1 MRYLYALFVC
11 ASLAAPVRAEQL
23 AYTVRSTEIKQQ
35 PFSDAA
41 TVATLSEKTSV
52 NIQSR
57 QGGWVRI
64 SSKSGNGWVKMLS
77 LRSNSTATKRGDSG
91 LQSLF
96 NMGRSGSSGI
106 TVATGV
112 RGLSE
117 EELKN
122 AQPNPREL
130 EKLQNYAVNKA
141 KAEKFARDAKLKS
154 QQLDYLPSN
163 GNS

>member
-1 MRYLYALFVC
+1 MRCLYALLLCVSI
-11 ASLAAPVRAEQL
+11 AVPAYAEQT

-41 TVATLSEKTSV
+41 TVTKLNQNTSV
-52 NIQSR
+52 NIVKR

-64 SSKSGNGWVKMLS
+64 TSESGKGWVKMLS
-77 LRSNSTATKRGDSG
+77 LRSNGTAASRGDSG
-91 LQSLF
+91 LKSLF
-96 NMGRSGSSGI
+96 NIGRSGSSGF

-117 EELKN
+117 EDLKS
-122 AQPNPREL
+122 AKPDTREL
-130 EKLQNYAVNKA
+130 EKLQNYAVNKS

-154 QQLDYLPSN
+154 QQLDYLSSN

>member
-1 MRYLYALFVC
+1 MRYLIALVLFAC
-11 ASLAAPVRAEQL
+11 LAAPVFAEQP

-41 TVATLSEKTSV
+41 TVATLNEKASV
-52 NIQSR
+52 SILSR

-64 SSKSGNGWVKMLS
+64 SSERGNGWVRMLS
-77 LRSNSTATKRGDSG
+77 LRSSGPAAKQGDTG

-96 NMGRSGSSGI
+96 NVARSGSSGV

-117 EELKN
+117 EDLRN
-122 AQPNPREL
+122 ARPNPREL
-130 EKLQNYAVNKA
+130 EKLQRYEANKSQ
-141 KAEKFARDAKLKS
+141 AESFARGAKLKTR
-154 QQLDYLPSN
+154 QMDYLPSA